1 MEPCIICLM
10 GPTASGKTDL
20 ALELIKYFPFEII
33 SVDSAMIYRGMNIG
47 TAKPIASTLRIAPH
61 HLIDIC
67 DPNESY
73 SAAKFK
79 MDAEN
84 KIKKILTKGKIPL
97 LVGGTMLYFRTLQ
110 QGIAVLPEGNATLR
124 KELLSEGQTLGWET
138 LHARL
143 SKVDSVAASRI
154 HPHDRQRI
162 QRALEVHL
170 LTGKTLTAFL
180 KEQHQPILNDKI
192 YNIILEPLDRALLH
206 ERIAIRFKSMLEK
219 GLVDEVRDLKTKFA
233 LNSDMPAMRSVG
245 YRQVSEYLEGKY
257 TWHDMCERGIVATRQ
272 LAKRQLTWLRS
283 WPKGERFVSEDGN
296 LKQKLIDYLCS
307 SVIPDSS
314 LLIPMKV

>member
-1 MEPCIICLM
+1 MAPCIVCLM

-20 ALELIKYFPFEII
+20 ALELIKHFPFEII

-47 TAKPIASTLRIAPH
+47 TAKPDASTLCIAPH

-84 KIKKILTKGKIPL
+84 IIKEILAKGKIPL

-110 QGIAVLPEGNATLR
+110 QGIAVLPEGNAILR
-124 KELLSEGQTLGWET
+124 KELFSQGKTLGWET
-138 LHARL
+138 MHARL
-143 SKVDSVAASRI
+143 SEVDPDAASRI

-162 QRALEVHL
+162 QRALEVFL
-170 LTGKTLTAFL
+170 LTGKNLTAFL
-180 KEQHQPILNDKI
+180 KEQNQTILDYKV

-206 ERIAIRFKSMLEK
+206 ERIAIRFKTMLEK
-219 GLVDEVRDLKTKFA
+219 GLVDEVRDLKTHFD

-245 YRQVSEYLEGKY
+245 YRQVLIYLEGKY
-257 TWHDMCERGIVATRQ
+257 TWDEMCERGIIATRQ

-283 WPKGERFVSEDGN
+283 WPQGERFVSEDIN
-296 LKQKLIDYLCS
+296 LTREVIHFLKNSVMPACS
-307 SVIPDSS
+307 
-314 LLIPMKV
+314 